1 MKNYLLGLLL
11 IVSNIVYSQTTCDS
25 LLVYDDIE
33 TYTWFGLWS
42 TPANTGY
49 YTNVSVSPNA
59 SAAIIGAGLGTSA
72 IEQNTYVLPNI
83 AVNPNFQ
90 HIFRFRLGSYRIT
103 STGSAS
109 GVDAADYVDV
119 RLSTNSG
126 ATYVSEMRITGFGNA
141 YWDYNTNATA
151 SKTANGTLQTFSPI
165 AGGNRTNT
173 GDGYSVIELRI
184 PAGVSNIA
192 VNLLCRVNS
201 AGEEWWIDDMELIQ
215 QIQRPNN
222 PIVTTPFSTD
232 TTICYDEFINLVANS
247 NIGTLEWFEQS
258 SGGIAIA
265 TGNSFTTPMLNQ
277 NTSYWVQSNNSG
289 CLSGRTQTNILIDNC
304 TFPLDLLDF
313 YGRQNS
319 NTVDLFWET
328 ANEVNTAYFIVEK
341 SYDVIEW
348 EQIGTVESAGN
359 YLYNLTYTFA
369 DESPKS
375 GNNYYRLKQY
385 DADGSYTIF
394 HIINVEVEKK
404 NEVIVYHSNG
414 ILWLKEIK
422 DYFKYKL
429 VGTNGIVILEEKIIS
444 NNHSLETNYIPSGL
458 YFLLLMKSDNS
469 FETVKIYIKN

>member
-1 MKNYLLGLLL
+1 MKKYLLGLLL
-11 IVSNIVYSQTTCDS
+11 IISNIVYSQSTCDS

-42 TPANTGY
+42 TSANTGY

-59 SAAIIGAGLGTSA
+59 SAAIIGLGLGSSVV
-72 IEQNTYVLPNI
+72 EQNTYVLPNI
-83 AVNPNFQ
+83 IVNPNFQ

-109 GVDAADYVDV
+109 GTDLADYVDV

-126 ATYVSEMRITGFGNA
+126 TSYVSEMRITGFGNA

-151 SKTANGTLQTFSPI
+151 SKTANGILQTFSPV

-173 GDGYSVIELRI
+173 GDGYSIIELII

-192 VNLLCRVNS
+192 INLLCRVNA

-222 PIVTTPFSTD
+222 PIVTIPNSID
-232 TTICYDEFINLVANS
+232 TTICFGDFINLAANS

-265 TGNSFTTPMLNQ
+265 TGNSFTTPVLTQ

-289 CLSGRTQTNILIDNC
+289 CLSSRIQTNILIDGC
-304 TFPLDLLDF
+304 FLPLELLDF

-328 ANEVNTAYFIVEK
+328 ANEINADYFVIEK
-341 SYDVIEW
+341 SYDAIQWNE
-348 EQIGTVESAGN
+348 IGTVEAKGS
-359 YLYNLTYTFA
+359 YLYDLTYSFT
-369 DESPKS
+369 DESPKN

-385 DADGSYTIF
+385 DNDGNYTIF
-394 HIINVEVEKK
+394 HVINIETKKK
-404 NEVIVYHSNG
+404 NDTIIYHSNG

-422 DYFKYKL
+422 DYSKYKL
-429 VGTNGIVILEEKIIS
+429 ISLNGVVILEEKIIS
-444 NNHSLETNYIPSGL
+444 NNHSLETNHISSGL
-458 YFLLLMKSDNS
+458 YFLLLMKPDGS
-469 FETVKIYIKN
+469 FETFKTYIIN